1 MMGLRKKSRQAPC
14 LPLNVD
20 LLLTWRQESC
30 LLRRLLLSTGPR
42 SRTALSPGAAGIP
55 GWPVHLSES
64 PQGMA
69 IQLKEVSAR
78 EGSHRKSAE

>member
-1 MMGLRKKSRQAPC
+1 MEAR
-14 LPLNVD
+14 
-20 LLLTWRQESC
+20 
-30 LLRRLLLSTGPR
+30 
-42 SRTALSPGAAGIP
+42 ALSPEEAAAPYGPSFMYCIEPGAAGP
-55 GWPVHLSES
+55 RGWPVHLSES